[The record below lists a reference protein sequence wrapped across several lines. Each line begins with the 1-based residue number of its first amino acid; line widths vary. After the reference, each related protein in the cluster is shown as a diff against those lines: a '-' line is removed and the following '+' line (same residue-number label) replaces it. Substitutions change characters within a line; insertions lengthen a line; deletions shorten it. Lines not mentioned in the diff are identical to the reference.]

1 MVRCVSTAE
10 QAPRTQ
16 QQMVQLESK
25 ILKAVDFRVTLPTVH
40 TYLNRYIRAGQVS
53 ASILDSVASLCV
65 CDNESVFSVGNSCR
79 SWQCA
84 SLDVYASAVS

>member
-53 ASILDSVASLCV
+53 GRLLDSVASLCV
-65 CDNESVFSVGNSCR
+65 CDNESVFFG
-79 SWQCA
+79 WQ
-84 SLDVYASAVS
+84 